1 MSKQI
6 INKPLCLEKV
16 AKGRLTDSCLLV
28 RSKDNIIKEIDVKDL
43 KDLNSSKQWMWHIP
57 LTSCPSSLF
66 FTNIKSAGSYP
77 VNSNSIGVNYFQLMS
92 DSPYNTDL
100 NINAF
105 ESAVNLFIGDSLS
118 VELVYDTSVND
129 LPEFFNT
136 TCWRV
141 AIGQTGV
148 ETDFT
153 GLDFSLRGNFE
164 IASKR
169 NTDITRIDTGILFAK
184 DLIYNVQITRSAQG
198 YNVKISDKKTSE
210 VLFESELTTNVSE
223 LSGFTVFPYNKT
235 GSSPSGLFK
244 MGIVRLGY
252 CPSK

>member
-6 INKPLCLEKV
+6 FNKPLQLNKV

-43 KDLNSSKQWMWHIP
+43 NSSKQWMWHIP
-57 LTSCPSSLF
+57 LTSYPSNIF
-66 FTNIKSAGSYP
+66 FTNVKSAGSYP
-77 VNSNSIGVNYFQLMS
+77 VNSKDIGVNYFQLMS

-118 VELVYDTSVND
+118 VEFLYDSTINPV
-129 LPEFFNT
+129 PEFYND

-153 GLDFSLRGNFE
+153 GLDYCLNGTIQ

-169 NTDITRIDTGILFAK
+169 NTDITRIDTGIFFAK
-184 DLIYNVQITRSAQG
+184 DVIYNVQITRSAQG
-198 YNVKISDKKTSE
+198 YNVKITDKKTSE

-244 MGIVRLGY
+244 MGVIKLGY
-252 CPSK
+252 CPSN

>member
-1 MSKQI
+1 M
-6 INKPLCLEKV
+6 
-16 AKGRLTDSCLLV
+16 AKGRLTDSLLV
-28 RSKDNIIKEIDVKDL
+28 LGTDNIVREINTQDL
-43 KDLNSSKQWMWHIP
+43 SVPSPKQWFYHIP
-57 LTSCPSSLF
+57 LTSYPSNLF
-66 FTNIKSAGSYP
+66 FTNVSSGGSYP
-77 VNSNSIGVNYFQLMS
+77 VNSANVGANYFQLMS
-92 DSPYNTDL
+92 DSPYGTGL

-105 ESAVNLFIGDSLS
+105 ESGVNLFIGDSLS
-118 VELVYDTSVND
+118 VEFLYDSTINPV
-129 LPEFFNT
+129 PEFYND

-169 NTDITRIDTGILFAK
+169 NTDITRIDTGIVFAK
-184 DLIYNVQITRSAQG
+184 DVIYNVQITRSAQG
-198 YNVKISDKKTSE
+198 YNVKITDKKTSE

-244 MGIVRLGY
+244 MSVIKLGY
-252 CPSK
+252 CPSN